1 MKTNFKHWAM
11 LLAAVVSFGT
21 LSCKKEQP
29 GPDGPAPEP
38 DVAGEIALLDDSV
51 PAQGLVFGPEA
62 DEWTFSF
69 KATKAWTAES
79 TADWV
84 RLSSERGNAGDK
96 VNFRI
101 SVTAN
106 DGYDDRSAS
115 VTLACEASK
124 VNIPVTQKQKGALV
138 LAPQTISVAA
148 EGASLEIKLMANVEV
163 SVSTDSDWI
172 RVVQTRALTEYAYA
186 VEVAANEAYEP
197 RQGKVTFSSPANS
210 EVITIAQ
217 EGLAAPDPEDP
228 DDPDDPDENPFF
240 NDLETVT
247 ETTVWAG
254 AVFDAIIDAGAPGQ
268 TEYTTADGENFIDL
282 KLGYLA
288 GETYSE
294 AEDKT
299 TYGKFKFKKDEKAY
313 VSGTKMSRVQ
323 LGGTGVV
330 GKRNNLVFKVNGPGA
345 LTVVG
350 RSSGDAERP
359 LIVAVNGEPIEPDG
373 YGMPDKNVDSKTV
386 SIAVDSRDGDLVY
399 LYSGNSSL
407 NLYSIKWVP
416 GGSPTDPDDPNDPDD
431 PDTPAGD
438 IAELECTNPPAT
450 GNVEPD
456 KMTGYAEA
464 AGVTGGEGATTA
476 NTLHFDTGKA
486 LQTWLLA
493 RAKSEKKGDHSPVI
507 IWLSGT
513 FGPEDGRDFSAAHPW
528 FDVKD
533 VSNLSFYGTD
543 DFVMDRIGLFCVRAS
558 NIIIRNINFRQPK
571 ADNGADAVS
580 MQECDG
586 VWVDHCTFT
595 SLNQTKDYEDGSCDI
610 THGSKNVTVSWNR
623 FIKTQKSCLVG
634 HSNSQTSDTGIT
646 VTFHH
651 NWFDNS
657 SSRHPRVRFGKAH
670 VYNNFYDGCTTYG
683 AGSAYGAMVLVEYN
697 YFDGVQL
704 PTDICTYPAKDG
716 DVSNLQGS
724 VAGYLYATE
733 DVYVNRPAKAR
744 DPYPLTN
751 VKYTSYNGGT
761 LSAPLTYTDFQPKY
775 DYMVTPAEEVPSVVR
790 GGAGYGKLGWT
801 TAPVAVNNGGITDFN
816 GNDDGDDD
824 GGDNGDGGDGGDDP
838 GTGGGD
844 FSEGWHW
851 VNNGATASYA
861 LNGDDLSITS
871 SGKWESK
878 AQTFG
883 AVYREYTGD
892 FTATVRLVSY
902 DPTKDSN
909 QAVAGIIVI
918 DGEASATATDLV
930 FAIGGGKYGDF
941 RAEKG
946 KDKSGFT
953 LSAPATSGS
962 DVVLQMVREGNK
974 VKISYSTDGGAT
986 FGSASSKEFTA
997 LSETVKIGLAAN
1009 SGDNS
1014 KTSVAVFRDFTV
1026 NGETIKF

>member
-1 MKTNFKHWAM
+1 MKTNFKYWAM
-11 LLAAVVSFGT
+11 LLAAVMSFGT

-38 DVAGEIALLDDSV
+38 DAAGEIALLDDSV

-101 SVTAN
+101 SVSAN

-124 VNIPVTQKQKGALV
+124 VNIAVTQKQKGALV

-148 EGASLEIKLMANVEV
+148 EGASLEIELMANVEV

-172 RVVQTRALTEYAYA
+172 RVVQTRALTEYAYD

-217 EGLAAPDPEDP
+217 EGIAAPDPEDP
-228 DDPDDPDENPFF
+228 D
-240 NDLETVT
+240 
-247 ETTVWAG
+247 
-254 AVFDAIIDAGAPGQ
+254 
-268 TEYTTADGENFIDL
+268 
-282 KLGYLA
+282 
-288 GETYSE
+288 
-294 AEDKT
+294 
-299 TYGKFKFKKDEKAY
+299 
-313 VSGTKMSRVQ
+313 
-323 LGGTGVV
+323 
-330 GKRNNLVFKVNGPGA
+330 
-345 LTVVG
+345 
-350 RSSGDAERP
+350 
-359 LIVAVNGEPIEPDG
+359 
-373 YGMPDKNVDSKTV
+373 
-386 SIAVDSRDGDLVY
+386 
-399 LYSGNSSL
+399 
-407 NLYSIKWVP
+407 
-416 GGSPTDPDDPNDPDD
+416 DPDD

-450 GNVEPD
+450 GNAEPD

-683 AGSAYGAMVLVEYN
+683 AGSAYGAMLLVEYN

-733 DVYVNRPAKAR
+733 DIYVNRPAKAR

-761 LSAPLTYTDFQPKY
+761 LSAPLAYTDFQPKY

>member
-38 DVAGEIALLDDSV
+38 DAAGEIALLDDSV

-172 RVVQTRALTEYAYA
+172 RVVQTRALTEYAYD

-217 EGLAAPDPEDP
+217 EGIAAPDPEDP
-228 DDPDDPDENPFF
+228 D
-240 NDLETVT
+240 
-247 ETTVWAG
+247 
-254 AVFDAIIDAGAPGQ
+254 
-268 TEYTTADGENFIDL
+268 
-282 KLGYLA
+282 
-288 GETYSE
+288 
-294 AEDKT
+294 
-299 TYGKFKFKKDEKAY
+299 
-313 VSGTKMSRVQ
+313 
-323 LGGTGVV
+323 
-330 GKRNNLVFKVNGPGA
+330 
-345 LTVVG
+345 
-350 RSSGDAERP
+350 
-359 LIVAVNGEPIEPDG
+359 
-373 YGMPDKNVDSKTV
+373 
-386 SIAVDSRDGDLVY
+386 
-399 LYSGNSSL
+399 
-407 NLYSIKWVP
+407 
-416 GGSPTDPDDPNDPDD
+416 DPDD

-450 GNVEPD
+450 GNVELD

>member
-1 MKTNFKHWAM
+1 M

-172 RVVQTRALTEYAYA
+172 RVVQTRALTEYAYD

-197 RQGKVTFSSPANS
+197 RQGKVIFSSPANT

-217 EGLAAPDPEDP
+217 EGIAAPDPEDP
-228 DDPDDPDENPFF
+228 DNP
-240 NDLETVT
+240 E
-247 ETTVWAG
+247 
-254 AVFDAIIDAGAPGQ
+254 
-268 TEYTTADGENFIDL
+268 
-282 KLGYLA
+282 
-288 GETYSE
+288 
-294 AEDKT
+294 
-299 TYGKFKFKKDEKAY
+299 
-313 VSGTKMSRVQ
+313 
-323 LGGTGVV
+323 
-330 GKRNNLVFKVNGPGA
+330 
-345 LTVVG
+345 
-350 RSSGDAERP
+350 
-359 LIVAVNGEPIEPDG
+359 
-373 YGMPDKNVDSKTV
+373 
-386 SIAVDSRDGDLVY
+386 
-399 LYSGNSSL
+399 
-407 NLYSIKWVP
+407 
-416 GGSPTDPDDPNDPDD
+416 D

-634 HSNSQTSDTGIT
+634 HSNNQTSDTGIT

-816 GNDDGDDD
+816 GNDDGDDGDDGDDD

>member
-29 GPDGPAPEP
+29 GPDGPTPEP
-38 DVAGEIALLDDSV
+38 DAAGEIALLDDSV

-69 KATKAWTAES
+69 KATKGWTAES

-217 EGLAAPDPEDP
+217 EGIAAPDPEDP
-228 DDPDDPDENPFF
+228 D
-240 NDLETVT
+240 
-247 ETTVWAG
+247 
-254 AVFDAIIDAGAPGQ
+254 
-268 TEYTTADGENFIDL
+268 
-282 KLGYLA
+282 
-288 GETYSE
+288 
-294 AEDKT
+294 
-299 TYGKFKFKKDEKAY
+299 
-313 VSGTKMSRVQ
+313 
-323 LGGTGVV
+323 
-330 GKRNNLVFKVNGPGA
+330 
-345 LTVVG
+345 
-350 RSSGDAERP
+350 
-359 LIVAVNGEPIEPDG
+359 
-373 YGMPDKNVDSKTV
+373 
-386 SIAVDSRDGDLVY
+386 
-399 LYSGNSSL
+399 
-407 NLYSIKWVP
+407 
-416 GGSPTDPDDPNDPDD
+416 DPDD

-838 GTGGGD
+838 GTGGDD

>member
-38 DVAGEIALLDDSV
+38 DAAGEIALLDDSV

-138 LAPQTISVAA
+138 LAPQTISAAA

-163 SVSTDSDWI
+163 SVTTDSDWI
-172 RVVQTRALTEYAYA
+172 RVVETRALTEYAYA

-217 EGLAAPDPEDP
+217 EGIAAPNPEDP
-228 DDPDDPDENPFF
+228 DDPE
-240 NDLETVT
+240 
-247 ETTVWAG
+247 
-254 AVFDAIIDAGAPGQ
+254 
-268 TEYTTADGENFIDL
+268 
-282 KLGYLA
+282 
-288 GETYSE
+288 
-294 AEDKT
+294 
-299 TYGKFKFKKDEKAY
+299 
-313 VSGTKMSRVQ
+313 
-323 LGGTGVV
+323 
-330 GKRNNLVFKVNGPGA
+330 
-345 LTVVG
+345 
-350 RSSGDAERP
+350 
-359 LIVAVNGEPIEPDG
+359 
-373 YGMPDKNVDSKTV
+373 
-386 SIAVDSRDGDLVY
+386 
-399 LYSGNSSL
+399 
-407 NLYSIKWVP
+407 
-416 GGSPTDPDDPNDPDD
+416 D

-761 LSAPLTYTDFQPKY
+761 LSAPLAYIDFQPKY

-918 DGEASATATDLV
+918 DGEASSATATDLV